1 MAARSMTTMSAR
13 LATTFAVALVL
24 PWLEA
29 AEGTPWFWP
38 PIGGDDPYCLTW
50 RVMVEANNAKGWS
63 AVPAQCVGYVRG
75 YMASGQYYRD
85 VGAVAEAAAAYAA
98 QVAPPAGGD
107 GRDAWVVDVDDT
119 CLSNQPYYQVKQF
132 GYVRSIDRGRAL
144 HLHAS
149 IYETKR
155 KQAKVIAVVWLTEL
169 ALVVHGM
176 QGV

>member
-1 MAARSMTTMSAR
+1 MATMSAR
-13 LATTFAVALVL
+13 LAATFAVALVL